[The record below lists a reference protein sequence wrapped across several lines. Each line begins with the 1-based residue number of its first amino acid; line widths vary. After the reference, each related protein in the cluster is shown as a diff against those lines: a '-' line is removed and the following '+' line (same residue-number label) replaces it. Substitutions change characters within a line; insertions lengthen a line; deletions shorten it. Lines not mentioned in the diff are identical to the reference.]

1 MITDNSSLQLGSYTA
16 TIVQSLG
23 CSHGRIHRFKVRL
36 DRLSSSHD
44 HSDHSTGVDRS
55 KLSNH
60 IDLPD
65 QPDSE
70 NSGNSGNLPSE
81 WGLLRVGSATGLL
94 QQELQLRTILGDYAL
109 IAPLLAH
116 ITVPNIADRLQ
127 NPSENPDT
135 AIVNLETNTSIDAD
149 RAAAEFYPENP
160 ENTLPDATPNPDD
173 RPSESNDYLEEEFY
187 PEEPLPDDTG
197 DRLLLLTALP
207 DESQTL
213 AHWLNTPHSLT
224 DVLATIAQLCQV
236 FCYFQQ
242 QHWCAIDLDPAMI
255 EVSQPLRYFDL
266 TSVYPAGI
274 PLTSGLM
281 GDYIAPEFAA
291 NPTPQS
297 AHSTY
302 TLGAL
307 LHRAL
312 YGGSS
317 DPSAGLE
324 FDQIAI
330 PYLSQL
336 LALCLSPIAEVRFSL
351 LQLRTLLIENR
362 NRFATPR
369 VTWETAS
376 ASTVGLSRQRLQNED
391 SYGLWQS
398 ERSDTSSQILAAVA
412 DGMGGMAAGEVASR
426 VAIQTVFEQWQRF
439 DDLPTEPT
447 EPTDQRLR
455 SVMEAANTAVTQA
468 VQNGGTTLSVVFAE
482 AQTLTIA
489 HVGDS
494 RIYLLRNAE
503 IYQLSQ
509 DHSLVA
515 LLVASGQISEQDSQD
530 HPDRNVLTK
539 SLGSKK
545 QLASGYIQISE
556 PIHLQ
561 DGDIILLCSDGV
573 WDCLS
578 DADLLK
584 QFQPA
589 NSSLNLKAAVQETI
603 ATVLYQGA
611 PDNATLLALRCE
623 IRLPDFIPTHLD
635 LR

>member
-1 MITDNSSLQLGSYTA
+1 MIIENSSILLGSYTA

-36 DRLSSSHD
+36 DRLPSSHD
-44 HSDHSTGVDRS
+44 HSEHSTGADCS
-55 KLSNH
+55 ELSNN

-70 NSGNSGNLPSE
+70 NSGKLPPE
-81 WGLLRVGSATGLL
+81 WGLLRVGSAMGLL

-116 ITVPNIADRLQ
+116 ITVSNIADSLQ

-135 AIVNLETNTSIDAD
+135 AIVNLETNTSMDAGM
-149 RAAAEFYPENP
+149 AEEEFYPENL
-160 ENTLPDATPNPDD
+160 ENTPPDSTLTPD
-173 RPSESNDYLEEEFY
+173 RPSESSDYLEEEFY

-207 DESQTL
+207 DESKTL
-213 AHWLNTPHSLT
+213 SYWLNTPHSLT
-224 DVLATIAQLCQV
+224 DALATVAQLCQV

-242 QHWCAIDLDPAMI
+242 QHWCVIDLDPAMI

-291 NPTPQS
+291 NPIPQS

-317 DPSAGLE
+317 DPSASLE
-324 FDQIAI
+324 FEQIAI

-439 DDLPTEPT
+439 DDLLTEPT
-447 EPTDQRLR
+447 EPADQRLR

-482 AQTLTIA
+482 AQTLMIA

-530 HPDRNVLTK
+530 HPNRNVLTK

-561 DGDIILLCSDGV
+561 DGDIILLCSDGI

-584 QFQPA
+584 QFQLA
-589 NSSLNLKAAVQETI
+589 NSSPALKVAVQETI

-623 IRLPDFIPTHLD
+623 IRLRDFIPTHLD